1 MKKGQFIAGRFILG
15 FGVSILLNAA
25 PAYIAEI
32 APPQWRGRLTGFYNI
47 GWVVYFLCQGQFQA
61 SIQLVWGFDSGRG
74 YNSRNPEHSI
84 RPLMETSSYISVLPM
99 FACYVYRMASP

>member
-15 FGVSILLNAA
+15 FGVSFLLNAA

-47 GWVVYFLCQGQFQA
+47 GQVATLIYRQ
-61 SIQLVWGFDSGRG
+61 
-74 YNSRNPEHSI
+74 E
-84 RPLMETSSYISVLPM
+84 ISQT
-99 FACYVYRMASP
+99 FF